1 MQKQLNHKFTLQAPI
16 KCEKECLQMRM
27 KNKLFSVFI
36 ITYIQ
41 DNLKPNGV
49 IANFELLKIPIKIYM
64 LFKRG

>member
-1 MQKQLNHKFTLQAPI
+1 
-16 KCEKECLQMRM
+16 MRM

-49 IANFELLKIPIKIYM
+49 IANFKLLKIPIKIYM